1 MRKEKL
7 ILRIYRLSKKQ
18 DIFVKRQAKLEKVS
32 NSAYIRYL
40 ITNDMAR
47 NLKEFKMVYKRS

>member
-7 ILRIYRLSKKQ
+7 ILRIYRITKQQDSFIKKESK
-18 DIFVKRQAKLEKVS
+18 RLKVAEAS
-32 NSAYIRYL
+32 YIRYL

-47 NLKEFKMVYKRS
+47 NIRIKN